1 MLTQVVQAVFT
12 ALSVGSMYALIAM
25 GITLVY
31 SATGIINFAQG
42 EFVMLGGMV
51 MVTLYGEMHWPLCL
65 AVPIAIVAAVVV
77 GMGLMKVAYRPGKS
91 TSLISVFIIALG
103 ASLFISGSAGNVWD
117 HSIHRYPPFSGEV
130 PIQLLHATI
139 MPQSLWII
147 GVTAALVLL
156 LALYFRFTMLGKAM
170 RACAIDRTA
179 ASLMGIKAKRMVLLS
194 FMMSSG
200 LGAVAGIVITP
211 LLMTNTD
218 VGMQLALKG
227 FCAAMLGGMGSVVG
241 GVLGGF
247 VFSFLESFSATF
259 IPGALKDVIT
269 FIVIIGVLLFM
280 PSGLMGERNTEGLEE
295 EEVFKE

>member
-31 SATGIINFAQG
+31 SATSIINFAQG

-65 AVPIAIVAAVVV
+65 AVPIAVVVAVVV

-130 PIQLLHATI
+130 PIQLFHATI

-147 GVTAALVLL
+147 GVTAALVVLL
-156 LALYFRFTMLGKAM
+156 GLYFRFTMLGKAM

-194 FMMSSG
+194 FMMSLRPRGGRRHSDNAALDDEYRRWHAAGAQG
-200 LGAVAGIVITP
+200 LLRCNARRHGQHRGRGAGR
-211 LLMTNTD
+211 LR
-218 VGMQLALKG
+218 
-227 FCAAMLGGMGSVVG
+227 
-241 GVLGGF
+241 
-247 VFSFLESFSATF
+247 
-259 IPGALKDVIT
+259 
-269 FIVIIGVLLFM
+269 LLF
-280 PSGLMGERNTEGLEE
+280 PRIVQRHLHPRRA
-295 EEVFKE
+295 